1 MINLRSLNIKS
12 QKSKLKQFIQNENLI
27 DVDKLNEE
35 EIKNIIMKINNISNK
50 QKSTILSY
58 ASTYDAI
65 TQMFKHKQFKTISNI
80 EGIISTSE
88 ILQDETR
95 HFISNMFNCQVFSRY
110 ANMENGMLGQDK
122 PSHSNTFIIN
132 EANYF
137 IEIIKLDSNEEAAW
151 GEVGRIVITD
161 YFNYAMP
168 MIRYDTG
175 DIGAF
180 TYVEENG
187 IQKKAITNFG
197 GRKMDMIYDADG
209 NYVSPHKISVS
220 FWGFKELSQFQF
232 IQEDKK
238 NYRVLI
244 IVSDTFNQENNLIN
258 NLQSILGK
266 TANIKIDYVKE
277 MPVLKS
283 GKFKYI
289 VNNTFGN

>member
-1 MINLRSLNIKS
+1 
-12 QKSKLKQFIQNENLI
+12 
-27 DVDKLNEE
+27 
-35 EIKNIIMKINNISNK
+35 
-50 QKSTILSY
+50 
-58 ASTYDAI
+58 
-65 TQMFKHKQFKTISNI
+65 
-80 EGIISTSE
+80 
-88 ILQDETR
+88 
-95 HFISNMFNCQVFSRY
+95 
-110 ANMENGMLGQDK
+110 
-122 PSHSNTFIIN
+122 
-132 EANYF
+132 
-137 IEIIKLDSNEEAAW
+137 
-151 GEVGRIVITD
+151 
-161 YFNYAMP
+161 
-168 MIRYDTG
+168 
-175 DIGAF
+175 
-180 TYVEENG
+180 
-187 IQKKAITNFG
+187 
-197 GRKMDMIYDADG
+197 MDMIYDADG